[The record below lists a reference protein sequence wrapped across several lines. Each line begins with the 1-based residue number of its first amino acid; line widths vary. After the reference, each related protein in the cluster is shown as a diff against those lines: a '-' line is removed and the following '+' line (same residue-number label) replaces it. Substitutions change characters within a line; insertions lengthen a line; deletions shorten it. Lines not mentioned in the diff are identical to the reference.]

1 MKINYTEDLKRPE
14 NADDDTKPK
23 PSKRIRIRSETE
35 ELKKPGAGMAFKKS
49 KIPLVG
55 INLV

>member
-1 MKINYTEDLKRPE
+1 MNISYTEDLKRPE

-35 ELKKPGAGMAFKKS
+35 ELKKPGAGMAYKKS
-49 KIPLVG
+49 KIPLVR